1 MKLNDMPLEDLFL
14 LAREGN
20 GNAFEQIVLRT
31 EKQVY
36 NLALSVTR
44 SREDAE
50 DVTQETYLRLWRS
63 LSEGGVPSSA
73 KYYILKIAHNA
84 AVDLLRSRRRQNE
97 TETVKYTDDGE
108 FEYEPPDPDPG
119 SRPDESY
126 YEKVR
131 AETVRECIA
140 ALAPGQRELIVMR
153 DVNGLSYSQIAQI
166 LGVPEGTVKSG
177 IYRARAR
184 LRRLILDKN
193 IL

>member
-1 MKLNDMPLEDLFL
+1 MTFESFSLEDLFL
-14 LAREGN
+14 LARDGN

-36 NLALSVTR
+36 NLALSVTK

-50 DVTQETYLRLWRS
+50 DVTQETYLRIWRS
-63 LSEGGVPSSA
+63 LNEIGVPSSA

-84 AVDLLRSRRRQNE
+84 AIDLLRSRRKQNE
-97 TETVKYTDDGE
+97 AETVKYTDGGE
-108 FEYEPPDPDPG
+108 LEYEPSDPDPG
-119 SRPDESY
+119 SRPDEAY
-126 YEKVR
+126 YEKVK

-140 ALAPGQRELIVMR
+140 ALPRPQRELIVMR
-153 DVNGLSYSQIAQI
+153 DMNGLSYSQIAQI

-184 LRRLILDKN
+184 LRRLILEKN